1 LKSSAVHR
9 IKLMYRYTESGHDF
23 HHRCTFS
30 GKRDMDEP
38 VKKKYN
44 IALTV
49 LLLIVLSAVYIWLS
63 SVYFLDYINRNDII
77 KVHFSQ
83 FFVLLVPLFLYFSF
97 IGILMLLNKEIMLKK
112 YKFFKVLL
120 FISLSLAVFSFVF
133 LIIGSTYMDKELMS
147 ERYIKCP
154 KASFRSS
161 TVYVADTGLCKK

>member
-1 LKSSAVHR
+1 
-9 IKLMYRYTESGHDF
+9 
-23 HHRCTFS
+23 
-30 GKRDMDEP
+30 
-38 VKKKYN
+38 
-44 IALTV
+44 
-49 LLLIVLSAVYIWLS
+49 
-63 SVYFLDYINRNDII
+63 
-77 KVHFSQ
+77 VHFSQ

>member
-1 LKSSAVHR
+1 
-9 IKLMYRYTESGHDF
+9 
-23 HHRCTFS
+23 
-30 GKRDMDEP
+30 MDEP

-120 FISLSLAVFSFVF
+120 FISHSLAVFSFVF

>member
-1 LKSSAVHR
+1 
-9 IKLMYRYTESGHDF
+9 
-23 HHRCTFS
+23 
-30 GKRDMDEP
+30 MDEP

-97 IGILMLLNKEIMLKK
+97 IGILMLLN
-112 YKFFKVLL
+112 
-120 FISLSLAVFSFVF
+120 
-133 LIIGSTYMDKELMS
+133 
-147 ERYIKCP
+147 
-154 KASFRSS
+154 
-161 TVYVADTGLCKK
+161 